1 MTLRTLTTIAL
12 FLATAACTSP
22 GQQNQPSSKTDT
34 ISHPSS
40 SQADSTPHNAV
51 SSDEDR
57 LVAQADSGRTA
68 GSDSAKVWV
77 LEISDLECPYCR
89 SWHTTTYPT
98 LRDEYIKTGKIRYA
112 FINFPLSMH
121 ENALAASI
129 AAMCAGAQGKFW
141 AMQDAVFATQPQWG
155 RMSDPA
161 PLFAR
166 IASEIGIDRDRWSA
180 CLSSSKIAALIAAD
194 QARASRMGVRA
205 TPTFLVNDKL
215 IEGAVPIEPL
225 RRAIDEALGTAK

>member
-12 FLATAACTSP
+12 YLATAACTSS
-22 GQQNQPSSKTDT
+22 GQNQSSSKKDT

-40 SQADSTPHNAV
+40 SQTDSTPHKAV
-51 SSDEDR
+51 DSAEDR
-57 LVAQADSGRTA
+57 LVAQADSGRIA

-89 SWHTTTYPT
+89 SWHATTYPT

-121 ENALAASI
+121 ENARAASI

-161 PLFAR
+161 PVFER
-166 IASEIGIDRDRWSA
+166 IASEIGIDRDRWNA
-180 CLSSSKIAALIAAD
+180 CLSSPKIEALIAAD

-205 TPTFLVNDKL
+205 TPTFLVNGEL

-225 RRAIDEALGTAK
+225 RRAIDEALAAAK